1 MLYSCCLTCILNSI
15 IEKIKCGK
23 KSASKIEIRIKRKE
37 NHIGTR
43 GYGNKNFYIFK
54 KMECS

>member
-1 MLYSCCLTCILNSI
+1 MLSSYCLTCILNST

-37 NHIGTR
+37 NHIGTPE
-43 GYGNKNFYIFK
+43 YGNKNFYIF
-54 KMECS
+54 